1 MAKTEATEHLEKSA
15 KDTANSAAETIHAAK
30 DVAGEAAAD
39 VKDHAKARFAQALD
53 EAKASVSAL
62 GKMAQEQTEAYREK
76 LAAADLTHSAKEL
89 AADAAGRAAALAT
102 DGKSKASDLLTSL
115 GKVVADNAG
124 VVNDKLGEKYGD
136 YARGAA
142 RSIQETAAKLES
154 KDFTE
159 LGEDAKGFVR
169 ARPFVA
175 LGIAAV
181 AGFLVARALTP
192 TASTDTEA

>member
-30 DVAGEAAAD
+30 DVASETASDA
-39 VKDHAKARFAQALD
+39 KDHAKARFAQALD

-62 GKMAQEQTEAYREK
+62 GKKAHEQTEAYREK
-76 LAAADLTHSAKEL
+76 LASADLLGQGKEL
-89 AADAAGRAAALAT
+89 AAEAADRAAALAS

-136 YARGAA
+136 YARTAA

-154 KDFTE
+154 KDLGE

-181 AGFLVARALTP
+181 AGFLIARAFTSTP
-192 TASTDTEA
+192 EATEEA

>member
-1 MAKTEATEHLEKSA
+1 MAKTEATQHLEKSA
-15 KDTANSAAETIHAAK
+15 NDTVNAAAETVSAAK
-30 DVAGEAAAD
+30 DVASEAASDA
-39 VKDHAKARFAQALD
+39 KDHAKARFAQALD

-89 AADAAGRAAALAT
+89 AADAAGRAAALAS

-159 LGEDAKGFVR
+159 LSEDAKGFVR

-192 TASTDTEA
+192 TPSTDADA